1 MRRKARWKVLKHS
14 LRYFVRKRIKP
25 ENSKNDTTG
34 TTTSANNS
42 TPTAVKNNTD
52 TGNKGDAPKTGD
64 STEMVWLIIMTGFT
78 GMGLL
83 LAAKKGRR
91 NLKGLR

>member
-1 MRRKARWKVLKHS
+1 MVHS
-14 LRYFVRKRIKP
+14 NTPASGDGKGDV
-25 ENSKNDTTG
+25 SGSTA
-34 TTTSANNS
+34 SANNS
-42 TPTAVKNNTD
+42 TPTAVKNTTENGI
-52 TGNKGDAPKTGD
+52 GNKNDAPKTGD
-64 STEMVWLIIMTGFT
+64 STEMVWLIIMAGFT